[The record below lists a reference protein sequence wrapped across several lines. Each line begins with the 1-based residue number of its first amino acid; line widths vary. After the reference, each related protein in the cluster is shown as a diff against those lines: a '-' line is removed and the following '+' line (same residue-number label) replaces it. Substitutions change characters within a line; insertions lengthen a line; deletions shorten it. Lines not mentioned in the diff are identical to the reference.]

1 MESLFAW
8 LSCTSCRVLV
18 STPDR
23 PFHFLPFM
31 QDPVRRKQVPETPEE
46 RVRQAMLNHFIEV
59 MGVPSSLIAVEKGIR
74 IGGSLLRPD
83 IIVHD
88 RSGTAWMVVEC
99 KAPEVSIDQ
108 STLNQ
113 AANYNRVLQAP
124 YLLVTNGLNHLC
136 ARITETGVTFV
147 ERLPQWPHTTTTETS

>member
-1 MESLFAW
+1 
-8 LSCTSCRVLV
+8 
-18 STPDR
+18 
-23 PFHFLPFM
+23 M

-46 RVRQAMLNHFIEV
+46 RVRQAMLYHFIEE

-88 RSGTAWMVVEC
+88 RTGAAWMVVEC
-99 KAPEVSIDQ
+99 KAPEVNIDQ

-113 AANYNRVLQAP
+113 AANYNRVLHAP
-124 YLLVTNGLNHLC
+124 FLLVTNGLNHLC
-136 ARITETGVTFV
+136 ARITETGATFV
-147 ERLPQWPHTTTTETS
+147 DRLPEWPRTTTTETS